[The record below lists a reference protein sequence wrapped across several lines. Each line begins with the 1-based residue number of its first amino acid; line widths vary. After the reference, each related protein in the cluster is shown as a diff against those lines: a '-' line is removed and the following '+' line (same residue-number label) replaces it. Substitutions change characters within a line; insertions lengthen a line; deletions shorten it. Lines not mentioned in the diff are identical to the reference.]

1 MAASR
6 SVVAAV
12 IVIILI
18 IIIAA
23 LFLSYF
29 GNNLIGNGGGGS
41 GTTQTS
47 SITNSSSTTSSPTVL
62 NITTTPSTTHN
73 TTSTSTS
80 TTSSSTTSS
89 NSTKNYSLELV
100 NSGPGE
106 VLIST
111 MNSSL
116 SKTSLRGDGPCCS
129 GPPDYNNEVNY
140 TDNGNLWVLQGDIS
154 PGSAYAEANSSGLT
168 LSFKTCANSANLT
181 DCTPIHEFQRDH
193 EAYNDPSIYGDLGA
207 IPVLPPGSPSVS
219 FPGRG
224 LSLASSS
231 PSSSS
236 LTTISP
242 DATVF
247 SITVNLQVQN
257 FAGCQLDNGNGG
269 PGCTYE
275 LAPVDSV
282 SFGYDVG
289 GNYDVVSIAEI
300 CVDSACSS
308 TMMQMSAYT
317 SNGGDSIANTLATV
331 NTNSTFTPTHR
342 LTIATDGKSYIYF
355 YVDNYLLY
363 HSNAI
368 PIEQKSQGG
377 GGALEFAMRTSVN
390 NITEVATFGNVTAY
404 RSPFVSITGLSNGMT
419 AIINGTNG
427 FNQTITVGSNGTVNF
442 NVIESSIN
450 LVVSVK
456 LDGKIIATYT
466 QNLQIGS
473 VLKLSS
479 S

>member
-1 MAASR
+1 MATSR
-6 SVVAAV
+6 TVVAAV

-23 LFLSYF
+23 VFLSYF
-29 GNNLIGNGGGGS
+29 GNNLIGKGGGPS
-41 GTTQTS
+41 TTQTS
-47 SITNSSSTTSSPTVL
+47 TTTNSTSTTSSPIVQ
-62 NITTTPSTTHN
+62 NTTTTSSTTHN

-80 TTSSSTTSS
+80 TTSNTTTT
-89 NSTKNYSLELV
+89 NSTKNYALQLV
-100 NSGPGE
+100 NSGPAQ
-106 VLIST
+106 LLSSP

-116 SKTSLRGDGPCCS
+116 SKTIIKGDGPCCS
-129 GPPDYNNEVNY
+129 GPPDFNNEVNY

-154 PGSAYAEANSSGLT
+154 PGTAYAEANGSGLT

-231 PSSSS
+231 PASAP

-247 SITVNLQVQN
+247 SISVNLQVQN

-269 PGCTYE
+269 LGCTYE

-300 CVDSACSS
+300 CTDSACSS

-317 SNGGDSIANTLATV
+317 SNGGSSIASTLATV
-331 NTNSTFTPTHR
+331 NSNSTFTPTHR
-342 LTIATDGKSYIYF
+342 LTIATDGKSYIFF

-363 HSNAI
+363 HSNTI

-390 NITEVATFGNVTAY
+390 NITEVATFSNVTAY
-404 RSPFVSITGLSNGMT
+404 RSPFVSITGLSSGMT
-419 AIINGTNG
+419 ATINGTNG
-427 FNQTITVGSNGTVNF
+427 FNQTLTASSNGTVNF
-442 NVIESSIN
+442 NVIQSPTN

-456 LDGKIIATYT
+456 MDGKIIATYT
-466 QNLQIGS
+466 QNLQIGA
-473 VLKLSS
+473 VLKLAS
-479 S
+479 